1 VSAPA
6 FSALGRSRPLSR
18 IGQAAL
24 AALALVILPG
34 TARAAEPPLPQTK
47 PVLQAAMAPAAKPQP
62 ERAGPSDDDIR
73 TEPAAVT
80 IDVPLPETKPRP
92 GTPPA
97 RPEQTR
103 LPASRTLLSAT
114 DRETGLKAMKE
125 ADAGHYDVARR
136 LAARVHEPL
145 VAKLVQWMWLQTSSS
160 GAPFDAI
167 AAFVDA
173 NPDWPARD
181 AMLRRAD
188 ESLDGTVSDD
198 RILAWYAEHP
208 PTSGLGLLRQGEALS
223 RKGQQREAF
232 DVLRRA
238 WVDGNLALKDERQIW
253 AEFGSRF
260 SAQDNA
266 SRTDRL
272 LWDGNIE
279 AARRMLPRLSPAAQ
293 RLAEVRIA
301 LALNAPDAERLVNG
315 LPRNLQDDG
324 GLAYDRLRW
333 QRRHGKDDVVESL
346 LYNAPD
352 DLGRA
357 EKWWTERRY
366 RARKAMAEGRISEA
380 YRLAAG
386 HGLKGGNSMAEAEW
400 LAGWIALRLLQE
412 PTTALKHFT
421 TLQQNVS
428 YPISQARAAYWLGRT
443 ETKLGNTEQAQYWYT
458 QAAQHSTTFYGQLA
472 AHELD
477 SGQALKLPEP
487 TMPDAA
493 LATKFEKREVV
504 RAAHI
509 LVELDREDKLRPFI
523 LRLVHT
529 ADSPQEHKLVA
540 QLARNLRRVDLAVT
554 SAKRS
559 AREGIILVHESYPLV
574 EPMLR
579 METPEPALL
588 LAVSRQESEFNQ
600 FALSSAGA
608 RGLMQLMPSTAKH
621 LAKQLKINY
630 HPAKLT
636 DDAGYNVRLGAF
648 YLSGL
653 LKNWDNNYVLAL
665 AAYNAGE
672 ARVRGWIRDWGDPR
686 SPNVDVI
693 DWIELIPFSETRN
706 YVQRV
711 LESVQVYRA
720 LLGRQPPTI
729 EQLYADMR
737 GGPQQACNA
746 SAC

>member
-1 VSAPA
+1 MPQAI
-6 FSALGRSRPLSR
+6 LGVL
-18 IGQAAL
+18 AL
-24 AALALVILPG
+24 AALMLAAL
-34 TARAAEPPLPQTK
+34 
-47 PVLQAAMAPAAKPQP
+47 PAAARPPIPESKPDFRRVAAP
-62 ERAGPSDDDIR
+62 HAEVPRAEMPGQD
-73 TEPAAVT
+73 EPAAAVPGSDEDGHPEAASVRA
-80 IDVPLPETKPRP
+80 DVPLPEAKPRF

-103 LPASRTLLSAT
+103 LPASRTLLSAA
-114 DRETGLKAMKE
+114 DREVGLKAMKE
-125 ADAGHYDVARR
+125 ADARHFDGARR
-136 LAARVHEPL
+136 LAARAKEPL
-145 VAKLVQWMWLQTSSS
+145 VAKLVDWMWLQASGS

-167 AAFVDA
+167 TAFIEA

-188 ESLDGTVSDD
+188 ESIDGAVSDD
-198 RILAWYAEHP
+198 RILAWYAAHA
-208 PTSGLGLLRQGEALS
+208 PTTGLGLLRYGEALS

-232 DVLRRA
+232 DALRRA
-238 WVDGNLALKDERQIW
+238 WVDGNLALKDEKQIW
-253 AEFGSRF
+253 TEFGSRF

-266 SRTDRL
+266 GRADRL

-279 AARRMLPRLSPAAQ
+279 AARRMLPRLKPADQ

-301 LALNAPDAERLVNG
+301 LALNASNAEKLVAE
-315 LPRNLQDDG
+315 LPKSLQDDG
-324 GLAYDRLRW
+324 GLAYDRMRW

-357 EKWWTERRY
+357 EKWWVERRY

-412 PTTALKHFT
+412 PAAALKHFT
-421 TLQQNVS
+421 ILQQNVS

-443 ETKLGNTEQAQYWYT
+443 ETRLGDAEQAHYWYT

-477 SGQALKLPEP
+477 TTQALKLPAPTRPEP
-487 TMPDAA
+487 A
-493 LATKFEKREVV
+493 LAAKFEKREVV

-529 ADSPQEHKLVA
+529 ASSPEEHKLVA
-540 QLARNLRRVDLAVT
+540 ELARNLRRVDLAVT

-574 EPMLR
+574 EPMIR
-579 METPEPALL
+579 MDTPEPALL

-608 RGLMQLMPSTAKH
+608 RGLMQLMPTTAKH

-648 YLSGL
+648 YLNGL

-706 YVQRV
+706 YIQRV

-720 LLGRQPPTI
+720 LLGSQPPTMDR
-729 EQLYADMR
+729 LYADMR
-737 GGPQQACNA
+737 GWSQQACTA

>member
-1 VSAPA
+1 ML
-6 FSALGRSRPLSR
+6 FLALGLALP
-18 IGQAAL
+18 AL
-24 AALALVILPG
+24 ASLPV
-34 TARAAEPPLPQTK
+34 RAEPPLPQ
-47 PVLQAAMAPAAKPQP
+47 AKP
-62 ERAGPSDDDIR
+62 EYRADDD
-73 TEPAAVT
+73 TPHAEPASV
-80 IDVPLPETKPRP
+80 IVDVPLPETKPRQ

-103 LPASRTLLSAT
+103 LPASRTLLSAA
-114 DRETGLKAMKE
+114 DREIGLKAMKE
-125 ADAGHYDVARR
+125 ADAGHFDAARH
-136 LAARVHEPL
+136 LAARVKEPL
-145 VAKLVQWMWLQTSSS
+145 VAKLVQWMWLQTSGS
-160 GAPFDAI
+160 GASFDAI
-167 AAFVDA
+167 TAFVDA

-188 ESLDGTVSDD
+188 ESLDGSVSDD
-198 RILAWYAEHP
+198 KVLAWYTAHP
-208 PTSGLGLLRQGEALS
+208 PTSGLGLLRQGEALA
-223 RKGQQREAF
+223 RKGQEREAF
-232 DVLRRA
+232 DALRRA
-238 WVDGNLALKDERQIW
+238 WVDGNLALKDEKQIW

-260 SAQDNA
+260 STQDNA

-279 AARRMLPRLSPAAQ
+279 AARRMLPRLKPATQ
-293 RLAEVRIA
+293 RLTEVRIA
-301 LALNAPDAERLVNG
+301 LALNAANAEKLVTE
-315 LPRNLQDDG
+315 LPKDLQDDG

-357 EKWWTERRY
+357 EKWWAERRY

-386 HGLKGGNSMAEAEW
+386 HGLKSGNSMAEAEW

-412 PTTALKHFT
+412 PATALKHFA

-443 ETKLGNTEQAQYWYT
+443 ETKLGDTDKALYWYG
-458 QAAQHSTTFYGQLA
+458 QAAQYSTTFYGQLA

-477 SGQALKLPEP
+477 ATQPLKLPEP
-487 TMPDAA
+487 TRPDPA
-493 LATKFEKREVV
+493 LAAKFEKREVV

-529 ADSPQEHKLVA
+529 ATSPEEHKLVA
-540 QLARNLRRVDLAVT
+540 ELARNLRRVDLAVT

-579 METPEPALL
+579 VDTPEPALL

-621 LAKQLKINY
+621 LAKQLKLGY
-630 HPAKLT
+630 QQAKLT

-648 YLSGL
+648 YLTGL

-665 AAYNAGE
+665 AGYNAGE
-672 ARVRGWIRDWGDPR
+672 ARVRSWIRDWGDPR
-686 SPNVDVI
+686 SPNIDVI

-706 YVQRV
+706 YIQRV
-711 LESVQVYRA
+711 LEGVQVYRA
-720 LLGRQPPTI
+720 LLSSQPPTMDR
-729 EQLYADMR
+729 LYADMR
-737 GGPQQACNA
+737 GWSQQEQQACTA
-746 SAC
+746 PAC